1 MPTNRLITFCPL
13 LAGSLFA
20 AWPQSL
26 AAQVPPEPDY
36 GCKIRYSYD
45 AAGNR
50 TRREWYCWGNEV
62 GGGGDG
68 RSQQA
73 SPESQEGPLAANDL
87 TTIPNPASDRLHV
100 ELKLPVEDG
109 LLELTSI
116 EGQVVQFM
124 RMVGTQAEFD
134 VSTLSAGAYFV
145 RLTVGN
151 ERLMTTFTV
160 DHP

>member
-1 MPTNRLITFCPL
+1 MQSPTLVPH
-13 LAGSLFA
+13 FA
-20 AWPQSL
+20 AAVFAFTPTL
-26 AAQVPPEPDY
+26 LPAQVPPEPDN

-50 TRREWYCWGNEV
+50 TKREWYCWGDEM
-62 GGGGDG
+62 GGGSDD

-73 SPESQEGPLAANDL
+73 APEAQEGPLAANGL
-87 TTIPNPASDRLHV
+87 TTLPNPASDVLRV

-109 LLELTSI
+109 LLELTDI
-116 EGQVVQFM
+116 QGQVVQFK
-124 RMVGTQAEFD
+124 RMAGAAVDFD
-134 VSTLSAGAYFV
+134 VSQLSAGVYFV

-160 DHP
+160 GRP